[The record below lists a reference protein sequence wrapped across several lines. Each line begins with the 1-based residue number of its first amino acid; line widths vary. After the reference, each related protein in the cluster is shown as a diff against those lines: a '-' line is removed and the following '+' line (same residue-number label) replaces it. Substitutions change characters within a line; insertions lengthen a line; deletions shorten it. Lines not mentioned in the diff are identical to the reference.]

1 VKIVSVKY
9 GNGRIKLSINTAII
23 VFKIF
28 VLTILGIVIYA
39 WFSPNNT
46 MYKNDD
52 WRTKTGR
59 EDCRTKTANK
69 RSELIVRSI
78 KNYK

>member
-1 VKIVSVKY
+1 MA
-9 GNGRIKLSINTAII
+9 GGRIKLSIDTAII
-23 VFKIF
+23 VIRIF

-46 MYKNDD
+46 MYKNDGWRTKTGRED

-59 EDCRTKTANK
+59 E
-69 RSELIVRSI
+69 
-78 KNYK
+78 

>member
-1 VKIVSVKY
+1 M
-9 GNGRIKLSINTAII
+9 SINTAII

-46 MYKNDD
+46 IYKNDD

-59 EDCRTKTANK
+59 E
-69 RSELIVRSI
+69 
-78 KNYK
+78 

>member
-1 VKIVSVKY
+1 M
-9 GNGRIKLSINTAII
+9 SIDTAII
-23 VFKIF
+23 IIRIF

-39 WFSPNNT
+39 LFDDDDT

-59 EDCRTKTANK
+59 
-69 RSELIVRSI
+69 
-78 KNYK
+78 

>member
-1 VKIVSVKY
+1 VSIKH
-9 GNGRIKLSINTAII
+9 GKERIKLSIDTAII
-23 VFKIF
+23 IIRAF

-39 WFSPNNT
+39 LFKDDDT

-59 EDCRTKTANK
+59 
-69 RSELIVRSI
+69 
-78 KNYK
+78 